1 MGQSY
6 PSFKN
11 PPQNGFCL
19 KKGFGVCAHVAH
31 HAKCGLDHTFKSPV
45 THGFQNPKTLL
56 KTIVCLQSKILQNY
70 TGCQFKIDGFRSGEA
85 ISVANTL
92 RRTLLH
98 DITGVAIVSASF
110 KGLNH
115 DYEPLP
121 GVQETCREV
130 LSNLRSLVF
139 ASDFER
145 FPPAVGLFRC
155 RGPGRVLAKHLAL
168 PLFLHTVHPDT
179 LVANLNENADF
190 ECNVLICCGRGGVKP
205 EFDQNKS
212 GYENHAEDFAYALNP
227 PRPKEKTSQTQVLNH
242 DVLPNLNH
250 GFMLPG
256 WQTLKQASTK
266 HGGQKRGQPHLKTQ
280 NPRSNENT
288 PLKPASSNP
297 LCRPKKT
304 RLTSLAVSDL
314 ESRHVFVVNS
324 MFNPVVRVNYSLQ
337 NRFENG
343 LEHETIFFEIWCN
356 GSLSP
361 RQALHEAACNNCA
374 LFLPFQ
380 NVTEISTR
388 V

>member
-1 MGQSY
+1 MNHHVFVGVLNHAFF
-6 PSFKN
+6 FKI
-11 PPQNGFCL
+11 
-19 KKGFGVCAHVAH
+19 
-31 HAKCGLDHTFKSPV
+31 
-45 THGFQNPKTLL
+45 L
-56 KTIVCLQSKILQNY
+56 KTIVCLQSKINQNY
-70 TGCQFKIDGFRSGEA
+70 VGCQFKIDGFRSGEA

-130 LSNLRSLVF
+130 LSNLRNLVF

-145 FPPAVGLFRC
+145 FPPVVGLFRC

-168 PLFLHTVHPDT
+168 PLFLHTVHPDA

-190 ECNVLICCGRGGVKP
+190 ELNVLICCGRGGVQP
-205 EFDQNKS
+205 EFDQNKKIP
-212 GYENHAEDFAYALNP
+212 NRMEDFALALNP
-227 PRPKEKTSQTQVLNH
+227 PQPTERTFGLGVLKKQDPREKPSPLRS
-242 DVLPNLNH
+242 
-250 GFMLPG
+250 
-256 WQTLKQASTK
+256 WQNLKQASK
-266 HGGQKRGQPHLKTQ
+266 LGAPKLPKTQ
-280 NPRSNENT
+280 NGFKRVFNMTREFERKAKPNKNLISFYDVSN
-288 PLKPASSNP
+288 
-297 LCRPKKT
+297 
-304 RLTSLAVSDL
+304 L
-314 ESRHVFVVNS
+314 ESRHVFVVHS

-343 LEHETIFFEIWCN
+343 VEHETIFFEIWCN

-380 NVTEISTR
+380 NQTDPRPTLSPHNTHHV
-388 V
+388 

>member
-1 MGQSY
+1 M
-6 PSFKN
+6 
-11 PPQNGFCL
+11 
-19 KKGFGVCAHVAH
+19 
-31 HAKCGLDHTFKSPV
+31 
-45 THGFQNPKTLL
+45 
-56 KTIVCLQSKILQNY
+56 
-70 TGCQFKIDGFRSGEA
+70 DGFRSGEA

-130 LSNLRSLVF
+130 LSNLRNLVF

-145 FPPAVGLFRC
+145 FPPVVGLFRC
-155 RGPGRVLAKHLAL
+155 HGPGRVLAKHLAL
-168 PLFLHTVHPDT
+168 PLFLHTVHPNAC
-179 LVANLNENADF
+179 VANLNENADF
-190 ECNVLICCGRGGVKP
+190 ELNVLICCGRGGVQP
-205 EFDQNKS
+205 EFDQNKRTS
-212 GYENHAEDFAYALNP
+212 
-227 PRPKEKTSQTQVLNH
+227 EKPHGRLCFGTKPTQTQRKTFNFNVLKKQDLRKKPSPLRRQN
-242 DVLPNLNH
+242 
-250 GFMLPG
+250 
-256 WQTLKQASTK
+256 LKQASKFGAPKLPTAQN
-266 HGGQKRGQPHLKTQ
+266 GKRV
-280 NPRSNENT
+280 SNMTRGLERKAKPKENIDF
-288 PLKPASSNP
+288 
-297 LCRPKKT
+297 
-304 RLTSLAVSDL
+304 SLAVSNL
-314 ESRHVFVVNS
+314 ERHVFVVNS

-343 LEHETIFFEIWCN
+343 VEHETIFFEIWCN

-380 NVTEISTR
+380 NQTEVPKLRKHTTHP

>member
-1 MGQSY
+1 M
-6 PSFKN
+6 
-11 PPQNGFCL
+11 
-19 KKGFGVCAHVAH
+19 
-31 HAKCGLDHTFKSPV
+31 
-45 THGFQNPKTLL
+45 
-56 KTIVCLQSKILQNY
+56 
-70 TGCQFKIDGFRSGEA
+70 GCQFKIDGFRSGEA

-121 GVQETCREV
+121 GVQETCRDV
-130 LSNLRSLVF
+130 LSNLRNLVF

-145 FPPAVGLFRC
+145 FPPVVGLFRC

-168 PLFLHTVHPDT
+168 PLFLHTVHPNA

-190 ECNVLICCGRGGVKP
+190 ELNVLICCGRGGVKP

-212 GYENHAEDFAYALNP
+212 QPGNRADFALALNP
-227 PRPKEKTSQTQVLNH
+227 PKAKPNPSRFGVLKKLCQSEKRAPLRR
-242 DVLPNLNH
+242 
-250 GFMLPG
+250 
-256 WQTLKQASTK
+256 WQSLKQISGFGSA
-266 HGGQKRGQPHLKTQ
+266 HHLPAQ
-280 NPRSNENT
+280 NGFKPVRNHQDGFKSRPRPVETHLSFPPVSE
-288 PLKPASSNP
+288 LKP
-297 LCRPKKT
+297 T
-304 RLTSLAVSDL
+304 
-314 ESRHVFVVNS
+314 RHVFVVNS

-343 LEHETIFFEIWCN
+343 KEHETIFFEIWCN

-361 RQALHEAACNNCA
+361 RQALHEAARTNCA

-380 NVTEISTR
+380 NQTDVQTEF
-388 V
+388 